1 MFLCSLLKIAFLC
14 GHPYHADFK
23 PFVGQRTRVLVLL
36 KKSKLWPPTLQ
47 ASTLLTYLTI
57 KNTFTDE
64 MMSFN
69 FAKLVLAPAK
79 FWTSLVLKL
88 YFRKYAK
95 AWRNVTAT
103 LETKTIAVLFVL
115 PVGFSRGRCQ
125 KIHSTVTNKKRVRE
139 RKKKDNIPCLLLL
152 SVFLWGSLAKFCLAL
167 ILFL

>member
-1 MFLCSLLKIAFLC
+1 MLLRTMFLCSLLKIVFLC
-14 GHPYHADFK
+14 GHPYHADFE

-69 FAKLVLAPAK
+69 FAKLFLAAAK

-88 YFRKYAK
+88 CFWKYAK
-95 AWRNVTAT
+95 ARRNVTATYT
-103 LETKTIAVLFVL
+103 LETKTIAVLFNQW
-115 PVGFSRGRCQ
+115 GFLGGD
-125 KIHSTVTNKKRVRE
+125 VR
-139 RKKKDNIPCLLLL
+139 KYI
-152 SVFLWGSLAKFCLAL
+152 VQ
-167 ILFL
+167 